1 MNKKELYLY
10 GTLLALAEEQNE
22 AISKLVSNELGWF
35 GKNRIQGRG
44 REIGKFVTKIAK
56 EKQSRG
62 IGDIKT
68 SILEDLTKIKNGDF
82 PKKYKESD
90 VDMIKNY
97 L

>member
-1 MNKKELYLY
+1 MNNKELYLY
-10 GTLLALAEEQNE
+10 GTLLALAQEQDE

-35 GKNRIQGRG
+35 GKNRIQARG

-56 EKQSRG
+56 EKHSRG
-62 IGDIKT
+62 IVDIKT

-82 PKKYKESD
+82 PKQYKENV
-90 VDMIKNY
+90 VDTIKNY